1 MRLLTV
7 INTLGDYIVSILY
20 HYVKNYAC
28 HDAWNGDIIGG
39 NSGNIGGTAMLG
51 ILRKK
56 KTMKR
61 ILWGLAIIII
71 PAFVLWGAGSGTKEK
86 SPHTQIG
93 TIDGAVI
100 PVDDFIKGVQDTRV
114 SLFLNYFNQPE
125 TLRGFQNDSALI
137 NRLTWDNLI
146 MAEKAKKE
154 RLSVSDEE
162 VINFVTRHPLFAR
175 GGVFDDKLYNYILR
189 NSLGMMPR
197 AFEESVRNLLI
208 YAKYREGVI
217 GPVTVSESEL
227 RESYKKE
234 TENVMLYYAVI
245 DRSRYKEIAEV
256 SEDEIDVFYE
266 KNKDL
271 FREPGE
277 GEAPERLKT
286 KDEARDAIVQSLKDE
301 KSQGLAK
308 EAAEDIYKIAESK
321 GRSLKSSLRKYKS
334 QKRSGKKRKDNKA
347 GILEVSKTEFISRS
361 DYVEGV
367 GESRSIVE
375 EAFGLEIGKVSK
387 PIAIRKGFAL
397 IEPIKFQ
404 PMDEEEFEKQKETRR
419 AQALAAKQIAA
430 FQDWINKERANTT
443 LAADLSKL

>member
-1 MRLLTV
+1 
-7 INTLGDYIVSILY
+7 
-20 HYVKNYAC
+20 
-28 HDAWNGDIIGG
+28 
-39 NSGNIGGTAMLG
+39 MLG

-125 TLRGFQNDSALI
+125 TLRELQNDSALI

-154 RLSVSDEE
+154 KLSVSDEE
-162 VINFVTRHPLFAR
+162 VISFITRHPLFIR
-175 GGVFDDKLYNYILR
+175 GGIFDDKLYNYILR

-208 YAKYREGVI
+208 YAKYRERIVEF
-217 GPVTVSESEL
+217 VTVSEDEL

-234 TENVMLYYAVI
+234 TEKVELNYVVI
-245 DRSRYKEIAEV
+245 DRSLYGDIAEV

-266 KNKDL
+266 KNKNR
-271 FREPGE
+271 FKEPGE
-277 GEAPERLKT
+277 EEGSERIKT
-286 KDEARDAIVQSLKDE
+286 KDEVRDFIVQSLKDE
-301 KSQGLAK
+301 KSQWLAK
-308 EAAEDIYKIAESK
+308 EAAEDIYRIAEGK
-321 GRSLKSSLRKYKS
+321 DGSLKSSLRKYKS
-334 QKRSGKKRKDNKA
+334 QKKLRAKQKERKKD
-347 GILEVSKTEFISRS
+347 ILEVRKTEFISRS

-367 GESRSIVE
+367 GESRNVVE
-375 EAFGLEIGKVSK
+375 EAFKLDSGNTSK

-419 AQALAAKQIAA
+419 AQALATKKITA
-430 FQDWINKERANTT
+430 FQDWTNKERANAT
-443 LAADLSKL
+443 LAVDLSKL